1 MLSIVDLSYSYG
13 GQLVLQDITLTIQP
27 TTVVGI
33 LGPNGSGK
41 TTLLRLLSGMLT
53 PPSGRVEV
61 NGVNLQNIPRS
72 LLARQMAV
80 VPQETHVAFD
90 YSVLEIVL
98 MGRYPHLQPFETEG
112 PNDLAVA
119 RTALAQTGTAALADR
134 SFMTLSGG
142 EKQRVIIASALAQF
156 GHSAVDV
163 PVELAPEILLL
174 DEPTASLDL
183 GYQMEIGATLQRL
196 NANRGTTMIVS
207 THDLNFAA
215 SICQNVVLLRDGRI
229 LAAGELDAALT
240 PKNISRL
247 YDVDASIDRHPLSG
261 QLRIVP
267 FRRQSPSSVA
277 PQYSSSKEST

>member
-13 GQLVLQDITLTIQP
+13 AQPVLQDITLTIQP

-41 TTLLRLLSGMLT
+41 TTLLRLLSGILT
-53 PPSGRVEV
+53 PPTGRVEV

-142 EKQRVIIASALAQF
+142 EKQRVVIAGAIAQE
-156 GHSAVDV
+156 
-163 PVELAPEILLL
+163 PELMIL
-174 DEPTASLDL
+174 DEPTSALDIK
-183 GYQMEIGATLQRL
+183 YQIQIL
-196 NANRGTTMIVS
+196 NILKE
-207 THDLNFAA
+207 LN
-215 SICQNVVLLRDGRI
+215 Q
-229 LAAGELDAALT
+229 
-240 PKNISRL
+240 KK
-247 YDVDASIDRHPLSG
+247 
-261 QLRIVP
+261 
-267 FRRQSPSSVA
+267 SVA
-277 PQYSSSKEST
+277 VNPLE